1 MASSNQ
7 VNIVISAVINDFQRR
22 MEQVQQ
28 TLNNTAAHMRQVGD
42 QMQAVGS
49 SMTQYIS
56 APLAALGTAAVVSAA
71 AFDESQGRIQA
82 RLGATAEEAANLNK
96 VAQNVWKQ
104 GFGENVSEAA
114 DAVTTLKASLGDIS
128 DTELEAATESAF
140 MLQKAFDVD
149 VTEAAQTA
157 SSMVKN
163 FGINS
168 TQAFDIMAATMQ
180 ATGDVS
186 QDALAT
192 LWEYAP
198 AFAEAGLSAKDMAN
212 MVVNG
217 MSEGAISSDKL
228 GDSINEF
235 MTLMTDESERSREAI
250 TALGF
255 DAKTVEQSLSGG
267 GEGAKGTMM
276 ALTAALANVKDQQKQ
291 NMLGTALYGSMWED
305 TGKKAIL
312 AMTSG
317 EDALGDINGTALE
330 AGKAIQDNIGTRM
343 VKAWRGIQVA
353 LIPVGEVIISVLE
366 KILPYIEKAAAKFQ
380 EWFNGLDG
388 GEKKMYVMGAAIA
401 AAIGPALVVLGFV
414 VNMVAGAIGALAKL
428 AGFFK
433 TAFGVAG
440 KVIQGIVTVFS
451 KLFNVVKIVWGW
463 LSKLKTLFNIVRVA
477 ILAISGPVWAV
488 IAAVAALIAIGVAV
502 YKNWE
507 QVSAFL
513 AAAWQWIKDAATT
526 VFFTIGAVIFG
537 ALSAV
542 WNFISQIFM
551 DIVTTIATQAAAA
564 YNAVVSWFTM
574 IGSAI
579 GSAISAAWNFVKS
592 GFAFI
597 VSTIA
602 NAVTTAY
609 NLAKNGFLIMWNAI
623 SGAVTN
629 IKDAIVKGFNFMKNF
644 ILQAV
649 QTYFRNVKNN
659 FELIKNTISTATAAA
674 KQAAID
680 AFNKLRDGIGKAI
693 STAFKTVT
701 GFAGDIISTFTDI
714 DLLEIGQNIIEGLAN
729 GISGAWG
736 IVKKAAKGVAD
747 KLLGGFQDWLGVQSP
762 SVIADREIGQ
772 MWGAGLARGLDKS
785 IRPVTAAAKR
795 LSESAILKP
804 GALNLTPAIAAD
816 GIYSEIGTRLS
827 GSTPGAR
834 RTSGEGEN
842 GRVYHLDVP
851 LTVDGREI
859 ARATARFT
867 DQELQ
872 RMETNRQRA
881 AGVIV
886 R

>member
-7 VNIVISAVINDFQRR
+7 VNIIISAVISDFQRR
-22 MEQVQQ
+22 MDQVQQ
-28 TLNNTAAHMRQVGD
+28 TLNNTAARMQELGSQMRDVG
-42 QMQAVGS
+42 A
-49 SMTQYIS
+49 SMTQSIS
-56 APLAALGTAAVVSAA
+56 APLAALGTVAVASAA

-82 RLGATAEEAANLNK
+82 RLGATAAEAEELNK

-104 GFGENVSEAA
+104 GFGENINEAA
-114 DAVTTLKASLGDIS
+114 DTVTLLKASLGDIS
-128 DTELEAATESAF
+128 NTELEAAAESAF

-149 VTEAAQTA
+149 IREATQTA

-163 FGINS
+163 FGVNS

-186 QDALAT
+186 DDALAT

-198 AFAEAGLSAKDMAN
+198 AFAEAGLSAQDMAN

-235 MTLMTDESERSREAI
+235 MTLMTDESERSRDAI

-276 ALTAALANVKDQQKQ
+276 ALTAALANVDDQQKQ

-312 AMTSG
+312 GMTSG
-317 EDALGDINGTALE
+317 KDALGDVTGTALE
-330 AGKAIQDNIGTRM
+330 AGAAIQDNLGTRLTK
-343 VKAWRGIQVA
+343 VWRGLQVA
-353 LIPVGEVIISVLE
+353 LIPVGEVLIGM
-366 KILPYIEKAAAKFQ
+366 IEKAIPYVEQIAAKFQ
-380 EWFNGLDG
+380 TWFTGLDQ
-388 GEKKMYVMGAAIA
+388 GEKKMYVVGAAIA
-401 AAIGPALVVLGFV
+401 AAIGPALVVLGVV
-414 VNMVAGAIGALAKL
+414 VNVVAGAVSALAKL
-428 AGFFK
+428 FGFIK
-433 TAFGVAG
+433 NVVGVVG
-440 KVIQGIVTVFS
+440 KVIQGIVTAFT
-451 KLFNVVKIVWGW
+451 KLFNVVKTVWGW
-463 LSKLKTLFNIVRVA
+463 LSKLKTVFNIVRVA
-477 ILAISGPVWAV
+477 ILAVSGPVW
-488 IAAVAALIAIGVAV
+488 IAIGAVAAFIAIAIAV

-513 AAAWQWIKDAATT
+513 ATAWQWIKDAATT
-526 VFFTIGAVIFG
+526 VFFTIGSVIMT

-542 WNFISQIFM
+542 WNFIVEVFTN
-551 DIVTTIATQAAAA
+551 IVTTIATQVAAA
-564 YNAVVSWFTM
+564 YNAVVSWFSM
-574 IGSAI
+574 IGTAI
-579 GSAISAAWNFVKS
+579 GNAISAAWNFVKA

-602 NAVTTAY
+602 NAIMTAYNRVTTGFTNIWNAIKNAVELAKTIVSKGFAMVKDFIFNAITTAY
-609 NLAKNGFLIMWNAI
+609 NNVKTTF
-623 SGAVTN
+623 TN
-629 IKDAIVKGFNFMKNF
+629 IKNKISDAVSG
-644 ILQAV
+644 
-649 QTYFRNVKNN
+649 
-659 FELIKNTISTATAAA
+659 A

-680 AFNKLRDGIGKAI
+680 GFNKLKDGIGTAI
-693 STAFKTVT
+693 STAFDTIKT
-701 GFAGDIISTFTDI
+701 FAGDILSTFTDI
-714 DLLEIGQNIIEGLAN
+714 DLLEIGENIIEGLAN

-772 MWGAGLARGLDKS
+772 MWGAGLARGLAKS
-785 IRPVTAAAKR
+785 VRPVTAAATK
-795 LSESAILKP
+795 LSESAIIKP
-804 GALNLTPAIAAD
+804 GALNLTPGIA
-816 GIYSEIGTRLS
+816 SEGVYAEMGTRLS
-827 GSTPGAR
+827 IGTQTSR
-834 RTSGEGEN
+834 RTPGEGEN

-851 LTVDGREI
+851 LMVDGREI

-881 AGVIV
+881 AGVVI